1 MKKQAPR
8 LVCVKVIVNKTLHIA
23 YSDGRTLSIDMANII
38 KSYKAFS
45 LLQDTTEFSTVSVAD
60 WGWSLEWS
68 CGATLDADRII
79 ELSLEQSGMI
89 SNVEFRRWQDKN
101 GLSLSDAAQE
111 IGLSRRTISQYRTGA
126 RPVPRTVALAC
137 KGWEAMKLAA

>member
-8 LVCVKVIVNKTLHIA
+8 LADVKVVVNKILQVA
-23 YSDGRTLSIDMANII
+23 YSDSRTFYVDMANII
-38 KSYKAFS
+38 KLYKAFAP
-45 LLQDTTEFSTVSVAD
+45 LQDTIEFSTVSVAD
-60 WGWSLEWS
+60 WGWSLEWN
-68 CGATLDADRII
+68 CGVTLDADRII
-79 ELSLEQSGMI
+79 ELSLEQSGML

-137 KGWEAMKLAA
+137 KGWESMKLAA